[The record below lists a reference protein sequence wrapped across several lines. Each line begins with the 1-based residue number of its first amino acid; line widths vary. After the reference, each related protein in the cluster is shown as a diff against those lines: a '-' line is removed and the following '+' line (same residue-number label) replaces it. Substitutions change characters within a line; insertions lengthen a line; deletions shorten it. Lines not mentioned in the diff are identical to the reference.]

1 MTDLKIGDIEK
12 LAQAIADSPTAPNVD
27 DYLIT
32 LGLSEDEIGSVKGRM
47 ADVNLAV
54 RNPTDSP
61 VPTIIDGGWL

>member
-12 LAQAIADSPTAPNVD
+12 LAQAIADSPTAPNLD

-32 LGLSEDEIGSVKGRM
+32 LGLSAAEIGSVKERM

-54 RNPTDSP
+54 RNPSDSP
-61 VPTIIDGGWL
+61 VPSIIDGGWF